1 MANKHLNYGI
11 KIKQEKIDTSNP
23 VLNKNKYNSV
33 FNIEQHFSALSREP
47 GYEMQDQEY
56 ENFSLI
62 KDSVN

>member
-1 MANKHLNYGI
+1 MANKHLNHGI

-33 FNIEQHFSALSREP
+33 FNIEQLFSELSREP

-62 KDSVN
+62 KDSAN